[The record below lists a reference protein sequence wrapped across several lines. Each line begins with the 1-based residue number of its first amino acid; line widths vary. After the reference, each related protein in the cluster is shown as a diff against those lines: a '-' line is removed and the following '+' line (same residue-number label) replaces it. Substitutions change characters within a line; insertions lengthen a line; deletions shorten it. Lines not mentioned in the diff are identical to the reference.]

1 MPKALCHKGLIEF
14 VLESEIVSYHSDKL
28 AIRGLTSVIL
38 NGVSKVRIEGIH
50 VAPIPSDL
58 NCVSDCSLDTARGGL
73 VFLCHGGI
81 QDFCDTVDDVAVI
94 YREHYRS
101 SEILVALFE

>member
-1 MPKALCHKGLIEF
+1 LGHSYLIHLIF
-14 VLESEIVSYHSDKL
+14 KSQIIRNHGDKL
-28 AIRGLTSVIL
+28 AIRGLSSVIL

-58 NCVSDCSLDTARGGL
+58 NCVSDCSLDTARGGP